1 MTTNQ
6 KWIFAIVAIV
16 VIALVYFNWTAVKA
30 FFTSSSISE
39 GSPCNASPNGS
50 TNVAGT
56 IKNGK
61 CVANVILPEGSACKT
76 PLGADGIITN
86 GVCVIPAPV
95 EGSPCATPGYVG
107 GNNGTIQNGV
117 CVATNQNNPPPS
129 SNNPPTFTAGNYKL
143 TVKNTQGARG
153 YAYVNGQFVVS
164 NSILPYQLQL
174 SSNGYVTSPDL
185 YFQSGNGWVK
195 RSDVLVQTV

>member
-1 MTTNQ
+1 MTTNE
-6 KWIFAIVAIV
+6 KWILAIVAII

-30 FFTSSSISE
+30 FFTSAT
-39 GSPCNASPNGS
+39 PGS
-50 TNVAGT
+50 TTTPPV
-56 IKNGK
+56 
-61 CVANVILPEGSACKT
+61 EGSACTT
-76 PLGADGIITN
+76 PLGSTGIIKN
-86 GVCVIPAPV
+86 GVCVVPAPT
-95 EGSPCATPGYVG
+95 EGSACATPGYVG

-153 YAYVNGQFVVS
+153 YAYVNGQFRVS
-164 NSILPYQLQL
+164 NTILPYQMQL
-174 SSNGYVTSPDL
+174 SSNGYVTSPDI

-195 RSDVLVQTV
+195 RTDVVVQLA